1 MYGVVVIFFFSFFFF
16 SSRRRHTRLRRDW
29 SSDVCSSDLR
39 SFPALSKNQLPDR
52 IPAFFGRK
60 DVVLEVM
67 GRSWEGGGPICLY
80 GENGSGKTSLAVD
93 LAHQLAP
100 KYPDA
105 QFYIDFKVG
114 GDKPL
119 PVSKAMGHVLR
130 AFFPKEPLPSDPA
143 EMAQQYGA
151 ALKGKRVLMV
161 LENVSKLSQ
170 IKRLMLGKSS
180 LVIFTSGNKISIP
193 GSYAKDRKST
203 RLNSSHVVISYAV
216 FCLKKKKKN

>member
-1 MYGVVVIFFFSFFFF
+1 MDLSIVIIVLLFAVLGFVFILGKLKSNDKNGTDTSSGGGSPKEAESNF
-16 SSRRRHTRLRRDW
+16 SS
-29 SSDVCSSDLR
+29 SSPSASKSAASSSLLNQLSMINAR

-114 GDKPL
+114 G
-119 PVSKAMGHVLR
+119 G
-130 AFFPKEPLPSDPA
+130 
-143 EMAQQYGA
+143 
-151 ALKGKRVLMV
+151 
-161 LENVSKLSQ
+161 
-170 IKRLMLGKSS
+170 
-180 LVIFTSGNKISIP
+180 
-193 GSYAKDRKST
+193 
-203 RLNSSHVVISYAV
+203 
-216 FCLKKKKKN
+216 